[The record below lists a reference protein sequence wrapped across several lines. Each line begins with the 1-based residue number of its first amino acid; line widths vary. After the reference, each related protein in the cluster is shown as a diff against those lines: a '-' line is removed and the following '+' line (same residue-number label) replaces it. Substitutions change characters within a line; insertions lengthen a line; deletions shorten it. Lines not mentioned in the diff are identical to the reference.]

1 MKTSVLGCFKRLAGK
16 GIGDRE
22 MAESFQESKVKLIRT
37 ANDDG
42 CERVSER
49 ASERARL
56 QGLPRMLQGW
66 QWARPLSLG
75 SALKGTG
82 RKEGRREEKPT
93 QDQAVSLET
102 ASRPAS

>member
-49 ASERARL
+49 ASEAA
-56 QGLPRMLQGW
+56 GAPKDAAGM
-66 QWARPLSLG
+66 
-75 SALKGTG
+75 
-82 RKEGRREEKPT
+82 
-93 QDQAVSLET
+93 AVGE
-102 ASRPAS
+102 ASEPGICP